1 MTMVQLNE
9 IAKESIPGV
18 FHMRSWGLTIPENIL
33 DELMVQA
40 SKNSNRKARLCLHPS
55 PDDETQVT
63 YLAFVAPYQDRIHKH
78 ATKPEIL
85 IPILGQA
92 MFHNYGEDG
101 KLKYS
106 SSMNAAKPIAITVP
120 NNCWHSVE
128 VISDYFI
135 MMEVGKGPFTNKSTE
150 YNTEILKSK

>member
-1 MTMVQLNE
+1 MVQLNE

-40 SKNSNRKARLCLHPS
+40 SKNSNNKARLCLHPS

-92 MFHNYGEDG
+92 VFRNYGEDG
-101 KLKYS
+101 KMKHTLA
-106 SSMNAAKPIAITVP
+106 MNGLKPIPITVP
-120 NNCWHSVE
+120 RNCWHSVE
-128 VISDYFI
+128 IKSRNFI
-135 MMEVGKGPFTNKSTE
+135 MIEVSKGPFNIQSTE
-150 YNTEILKSK
+150 YTD